1 MPQGPSPPGGPQGA
15 SIMITSDQ
23 LKDVM
28 ERADALRR
36 YLDIDKKKIE
46 FEEEDLRTQAPDFW
60 DDPKRAEEQMKK
72 VKGIKRWI
80 DGYNEV
86 RLHADELQLAFD
98 FYKDDMVTEEE
109 VDADYDRAIKAIE
122 DLELKN
128 MLRQKEDPMD
138 CVMKINSGAGGTE
151 SQDWAQM
158 LMRMYQR
165 WAEANGH
172 KVTISN
178 LQDGDEAGI
187 KSVTMQIEGGE
198 YAYGYLKSENGVH
211 RLVRVSPFN
220 AQGKR
225 MTSFA
230 SVFVSPL
237 VDDTIEVYV
246 DPARVSWDLFR
257 SGGAG
262 GQNVNKVETGV
273 RLRYQYVDPDTGE
286 EEEILIENTE
296 SRKQL
301 ENRNNAMRLLK
312 SQLYDRAM
320 KKRLEAQAKIEAGK
334 KKIEWGSQIRSYVF
348 DDRRVKDHRT
358 NYQTTDVDGVMDGK
372 IDGFIKAYLMEF
384 PVNDED

>member
-1 MPQGPSPPGGPQGA
+1 
-15 SIMITSDQ
+15 MITADQ

-28 ERADALRR
+28 DRADALHR
-36 YLDIDKKKIE
+36 YLNIDQKKVE
-46 FEEEDLRTQAPDFW
+46 FEEEQLRTQAPDFW
-60 DDPKRAEEQMKK
+60 EDPKDAQEQMKK
-72 VKGIKRWI
+72 VKGIQKWL
-80 DGYNEV
+80 DGYKTV
-86 RLHADELQLAFD
+86 RLYADELKLAFD
-98 FYKDDMVTEEE
+98 FYKDEMVTEEE
-109 VDADYDRAIKAIE
+109 VDADYAKAIKAIE

-138 CVMKINSGAGGTE
+138 CVLKINSGAGGTE

-158 LMRMYQR
+158 LMRMYMR
-165 WAEANGH
+165 WAEAHGY
-172 KVTISN
+172 KVTITDM
-178 LQDGDEAGI
+178 QEGDEAGI
-187 KSVTMQIEGGE
+187 KSVTMTIEGGE

-230 SVFVSPL
+230 SVFVTPL

-246 DPARVSWDLFR
+246 DPAKLSWDTFR
-257 SGGAG
+257 SSGAG
-262 GQNVNKVETGV
+262 GQNVNKVESGV
-273 RLRYQYVDPDTGE
+273 RLRYWYTDPDTGE

-296 SRKQL
+296 TRDQPK
-301 ENRNNAMRLLK
+301 NRAKALLLLK

-320 KKRLEAQAKIEAGK
+320 KKRLEAKAKIEAGK

-358 NYQTTDVDGVMDGK
+358 NYQTSDVDGVMDGK
-372 IDGFIKAYLMEF
+372 IDDFIKAYLMEF
-384 PVNDED
+384 PTNDEEQ

>member
-1 MPQGPSPPGGPQGA
+1 
-15 SIMITSDQ
+15 MITADQ

-28 ERADALRR
+28 DRAEALHR
-36 YLDIDKKKIE
+36 YLNIDQKRVE
-46 FEEEDLRTQAPDFW
+46 FEEEQLRTQAPDFW
-60 DDPKRAEEQMKK
+60 EDPKYAQEQMKK
-72 VKGIKRWI
+72 VKGILKWL
-80 DGYNEV
+80 DGYKNV
-86 RLHADELQLAFD
+86 RLYADELKLAFD

-109 VDADYDRAIKAIE
+109 VDADYDKAIKAIE

-138 CVMKINSGAGGTE
+138 CVLKINSGAGGTE
-151 SQDWAQM
+151 SQDWASM
-158 LMRMYQR
+158 LMRMYMR
-165 WAEANGH
+165 WAEAHGY
-172 KVTISN
+172 KVTITDM
-178 LQDGDEAGI
+178 QEGDEAGI
-187 KSVTMQIEGGE
+187 KSVTMTIEGGE

-246 DPARVSWDLFR
+246 DPAKLSWDTFR
-257 SGGAG
+257 SSGAG
-262 GQNVNKVETGV
+262 GQNVNKVESGV
-273 RLRYQYVDPDTGE
+273 RLRYWYTDPDTGE

-296 SRKQL
+296 TRDQPK
-301 ENRNNAMRLLK
+301 NRAKALLLLK

-320 KKRLEAQAKIEAGK
+320 KKRLEAKAKIEAGK

-358 NYQTTDVDGVMDGK
+358 NYQTSDVDGVMDGK

-384 PVNDED
+384 PTSDSEE

>member
-1 MPQGPSPPGGPQGA
+1 
-15 SIMITSDQ
+15 MITADQ

-28 ERADALRR
+28 DRADALHR
-36 YLDIDKKKIE
+36 YLNIDQKKVE
-46 FEEEDLRTQAPDFW
+46 YEEEQLRTQAPDFW
-60 DDPKRAEEQMKK
+60 EDPKYAQEQMKK
-72 VKGIKRWI
+72 VKGIQKWL
-80 DGYNEV
+80 DGYKTV
-86 RLHADELQLAFD
+86 RLYADELQLAFD
-98 FYKDDMVTEEE
+98 FYKDEMVTEEE
-109 VDADYDRAIKAIE
+109 VDADYAKAIKAIE

-138 CVMKINSGAGGTE
+138 CVLKINSGAGGTE

-158 LMRMYQR
+158 LMRMYMR
-165 WAEANGH
+165 WAEAHGY
-172 KVTISN
+172 KVTITDM
-178 LQDGDEAGI
+178 QEGDEAGI
-187 KSVTMQIEGGE
+187 KSVTMTIEGGE

-230 SVFVSPL
+230 SVFVTPL

-246 DPARVSWDLFR
+246 DPAKLSWDTFR
-257 SGGAG
+257 SSGAG
-262 GQNVNKVETGV
+262 GQNVNKVESGV
-273 RLRYQYVDPDTGE
+273 RLRYWYTDPDTGE

-296 SRKQL
+296 TRDQPK
-301 ENRNNAMRLLK
+301 NRAKALLLLK

-320 KKRLEAQAKIEAGK
+320 KKRLEAKAKIEAGK

-358 NYQTTDVDGVMDGK
+358 NYQTSDVDGVMDGK
-372 IDGFIKAYLMEF
+372 IDDFIKAYLMEF
-384 PVNDED
+384 TTNDDEQQ